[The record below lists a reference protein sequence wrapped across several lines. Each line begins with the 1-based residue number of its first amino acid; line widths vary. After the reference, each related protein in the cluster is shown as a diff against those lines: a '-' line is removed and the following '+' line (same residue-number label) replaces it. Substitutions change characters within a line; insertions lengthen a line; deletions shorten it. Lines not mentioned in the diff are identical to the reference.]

1 MLYSAR
7 VRRISSHHH
16 LMARG
21 FVLSSETK
29 TSSHFIRTS
38 ISRVSS
44 PIQLRTSPFSA
55 NHLPLNPSIAS
66 INRLL
71 CSCSS
76 RQHDPIDMSKYI
88 EAFAKRM
95 AMAGLKPHHRIALG
109 VSGGPDSMALCVL
122 AASWKTNGT
131 NATEGQSSSFID
143 GLLAIIVD
151 HGLRSESK
159 DEANTVSHRVLD
171 MGIRCEIASCEWPDG
186 RPKKGHLQEA
196 ARDRRYQIFQNVCI
210 QHQIGVLLIAHHA
223 DDQAESFIL
232 RLSRNSGVLGLA
244 GMAFISQLYSTYP
257 TFNGEASNNHGILLV
272 RPLLELSK
280 EDMYKICQGG
290 NQEWVEDPTNQSP
303 LFARNRIRMALKR
316 LSSCNYTDRHDN
328 LDKSWIYRHYF
339 FSYKYLYRISNS
351 WIDGVISA
359 MQIISSFSYF
369 AIFRSDLQAV
379 ISTCRRTRLYVDQ
392 SCCNLINQ
400 SVTIMNKGYAVID
413 IEILN
418 PSKVE
423 DIFLSKFV
431 ALVLQFISQRHRP
444 VRGSALKLLLDY
456 FRTFPCKTSFTA
468 AGCYICPAPGS
479 KGSKILVC
487 CSVDSCLP
495 LKTEL
500 FHKLSCEGQKH
511 FMLREIEQIIADGKP
526 YLDHLVPDASN
537 VLFLDGT
544 SSESVL
550 VEARRINI
558 LSESTYRNILSLRR
572 DETKKFRSKTEDV
585 SNCELMHKVETLGSN
600 LSSPT
605 LQPGYIG
612 YFMNRF
618 LVKWELIEK
627 ISRDGYR
634 CESCLVGHDKVA
646 EVHHMVDADWLYLA
660 KLSECHHMENSEVQR
675 VLSVEKL
682 EQVTGKINVC
692 SDYAQISAQN
702 ALRLLK
708 SIPVAARRGLPV
720 LVNPQGQLLSIPYRQ
735 FSCLEYLLVEAIAHL
750 SNLM

>member
-1 MLYSAR
+1 
-7 VRRISSHHH
+7 
-16 LMARG
+16 MARG

-131 NATEGQSSSFID
+131 NATGGQSSSFID

-171 MGIRCEIASCEWPDG
+171 MGIRYEIASCEWPDG

-280 EDMYKICQGG
+280 EDMYK
-290 NQEWVEDPTNQSP
+290 
-303 LFARNRIRMALKR
+303 
-316 LSSCNYTDRHDN
+316 
-328 LDKSWIYRHYF
+328 
-339 FSYKYLYRISNS
+339 
-351 WIDGVISA
+351 
-359 MQIISSFSYF
+359 
-369 AIFRSDLQAV
+369 AV
-379 ISTCRRTRLYVDQ
+379 ILTCRRTRLYVDQ

-400 SVTIMNKGYAVID
+400 SVTIMNKGYAIID

-511 FMLREIEQIIADGKP
+511 FMLREIEQIIADGKL

-627 ISRDGYR
+627 ISRDGYC

-646 EVHHMVDADWLYLA
+646 EVRHMVDADWLYLA

-720 LVNPQGQLLSIPYRQ
+720 LVNPQGQLLSIPSVGFKYCP
-735 FSCLEYLLVEAIAHL
+735 CLAVSAVFMPRVPLGGGHSSFV
-750 SNLM
+750 

>member
-131 NATEGQSSSFID
+131 NATGGQSSSFID

-223 DDQAESFIL
+223 DDQ
-232 RLSRNSGVLGLA
+232 
-244 GMAFISQLYSTYP
+244 
-257 TFNGEASNNHGILLV
+257 
-272 RPLLELSK
+272 
-280 EDMYKICQGG
+280 ICQGG

-316 LSSCNYTDRHDN
+316 LSS
-328 LDKSWIYRHYF
+328 S
-339 FSYKYLYRISNS
+339 
-351 WIDGVISA
+351 
-359 MQIISSFSYF
+359 
-369 AIFRSDLQAV
+369 IFNSDLQAV
-379 ISTCRRTRLYVDQ
+379 ILTCRRTRLYVDQ

-646 EVHHMVDADWLYLA
+646 EVRHMVDADWLYLA

-720 LVNPQGQLLSIPYRQ
+720 LVNPQGQLLSIPSVGFKYCP
-735 FSCLEYLLVEAIAHL
+735 CLAVSAVFMPRVPLGGGHSSFI
-750 SNLM
+750 

>member
-131 NATEGQSSSFID
+131 NATGGQSSSFID

-280 EDMYKICQGG
+280 EDMYK
-290 NQEWVEDPTNQSP
+290 
-303 LFARNRIRMALKR
+303 
-316 LSSCNYTDRHDN
+316 
-328 LDKSWIYRHYF
+328 
-339 FSYKYLYRISNS
+339 
-351 WIDGVISA
+351 
-359 MQIISSFSYF
+359 
-369 AIFRSDLQAV
+369 AV
-379 ISTCRRTRLYVDQ
+379 ILTCRRTRLYVDQ

-400 SVTIMNKGYAVID
+400 SVTIMN
-413 IEILN
+413 
-418 PSKVE
+418 
-423 DIFLSKFV
+423 
-431 ALVLQFISQRHRP
+431 
-444 VRGSALKLLLDY
+444 
-456 FRTFPCKTSFTA
+456 TSFTA

-646 EVHHMVDADWLYLA
+646 EVRHMVDADWLYLA

-720 LVNPQGQLLSIPYRQ
+720 LVNPQGQLLSIPSVGFKYCP
-735 FSCLEYLLVEAIAHL
+735 CLAVSAVFMPRVPLGGGHSSFI
-750 SNLM
+750 

>member
-1 MLYSAR
+1 
-7 VRRISSHHH
+7 
-16 LMARG
+16 
-21 FVLSSETK
+21 
-29 TSSHFIRTS
+29 
-38 ISRVSS
+38 
-44 PIQLRTSPFSA
+44 
-55 NHLPLNPSIAS
+55 
-66 INRLL
+66 
-71 CSCSS
+71 
-76 RQHDPIDMSKYI
+76 
-88 EAFAKRM
+88 
-95 AMAGLKPHHRIALG
+95 MAGLKPHHRIALG

-131 NATEGQSSSFID
+131 NATGGQSSSFID

-171 MGIRCEIASCEWPDG
+171 MGIRYEIASCEWPDG

-316 LSSCNYTDRHDN
+316 LSS
-328 LDKSWIYRHYF
+328 S
-339 FSYKYLYRISNS
+339 
-351 WIDGVISA
+351 
-359 MQIISSFSYF
+359 
-369 AIFRSDLQAV
+369 IFNSDLQAV
-379 ISTCRRTRLYVDQ
+379 ILTCRRTRLYVDQ

-400 SVTIMNKGYAVID
+400 SVTIMNKGYAIID

-511 FMLREIEQIIADGKP
+511 FMLREIEQIIADGKL

-627 ISRDGYR
+627 ISRDGYC

-646 EVHHMVDADWLYLA
+646 EVRHMVDADWLYLA

-720 LVNPQGQLLSIPYRQ
+720 LVNPQGQLLSIPSVGFKYCP
-735 FSCLEYLLVEAIAHL
+735 CLAVSAVFMPRVPLGGGHSSFV
-750 SNLM
+750 

>member
-7 VRRISSHHH
+7 VRRISSRHH

-21 FVLSSETK
+21 FVLSSQTK

-44 PIQLRTSPFSA
+44 PIQLRTSPFSS
-55 NHLPLNPSIAS
+55 NHLPLDPSIAS

-76 RQHDPIDMSKYI
+76 RQHDPIDMSKYR

-131 NATEGQSSSFID
+131 NATGGQSSSFID

-171 MGIRCEIASCEWPDG
+171 MGIRCEIASCEWPGG

-223 DDQAESFIL
+223 DDQAELFIL

-280 EDMYKICQGG
+280 EDMYKICQAG

-303 LFARNRIRMALKR
+303 LFARNRIRMALKS
-316 LSSCNYTDRHDN
+316 LSS
-328 LDKSWIYRHYF
+328 S
-339 FSYKYLYRISNS
+339 
-351 WIDGVISA
+351 
-359 MQIISSFSYF
+359 
-369 AIFRSDLQAV
+369 IFNSDLQAV
-379 ISTCRRTRLYVDQ
+379 ISACRRTRLYVDQ

-400 SVTIMNKGYAVID
+400 CVTIMNKGYAVID

-423 DIFLSKFV
+423 DIILSKFV

-511 FMLREIEQIIADGKP
+511 FMLCEIEQIIADGKP
-526 YLDHLVPDASN
+526 YVDHLVPDASN
-537 VLFLDGT
+537 VLFLDVT

-572 DETKKFRSKTEDV
+572 DETEQFRSKTEEV
-585 SNCELMHKVETLGSN
+585 WNCELMHEVETLGSN

-605 LQPGYIG
+605 LQPGSIG

-627 ISRDGYR
+627 ISCDVYR

-646 EVHHMVDADWLYLA
+646 EVRHMVDADWLYLA
-660 KLSECHHMENSEVQR
+660 KLSQCRRMENSEVQR

-682 EQVTGKINVC
+682 EQVTGRINVC

-702 ALRLLK
+702 ALLLLK

-720 LVNPQGQLLSIPYRQ
+720 LVNPQGQLLSIPSVEFKYCP
-735 FSCLEYLLVEAIAHL
+735 CLAVSAVFMPRVPLGGGHSSFI
-750 SNLM
+750 

>member
-131 NATEGQSSSFID
+131 NATGGQSSSFID

-280 EDMYKICQGG
+280 EDMYK
-290 NQEWVEDPTNQSP
+290 
-303 LFARNRIRMALKR
+303 
-316 LSSCNYTDRHDN
+316 
-328 LDKSWIYRHYF
+328 
-339 FSYKYLYRISNS
+339 
-351 WIDGVISA
+351 
-359 MQIISSFSYF
+359 
-369 AIFRSDLQAV
+369 AV
-379 ISTCRRTRLYVDQ
+379 ILTCRRTRLYVDQ

-400 SVTIMNKGYAVID
+400 SVTIMN
-413 IEILN
+413 
-418 PSKVE
+418 
-423 DIFLSKFV
+423 
-431 ALVLQFISQRHRP
+431 
-444 VRGSALKLLLDY
+444 
-456 FRTFPCKTSFTA
+456 TSFTA

-646 EVHHMVDADWLYLA
+646 EVRHMVDADWLYLA

-720 LVNPQGQLLSIPYRQ
+720 LVNPQGQLLSIPERRLTYGQ
-735 FSCLEYLLVEAIAHL
+735 LVCSIGEDVPLYAMVNNPSSAEDTSPFLTEA
-750 SNLM
+750 NPT

>member
-7 VRRISSHHH
+7 VRRISSRHH

-21 FVLSSETK
+21 FVLSSQTK

-44 PIQLRTSPFSA
+44 PIQLRTSPFSS
-55 NHLPLNPSIAS
+55 NHLPLDPSIAS

-76 RQHDPIDMSKYI
+76 RQHDPIDMSKYR

-131 NATEGQSSSFID
+131 NATGGQSSSFID

-171 MGIRCEIASCEWPDG
+171 MGIRCEIASCEWPGG

-223 DDQAESFIL
+223 DDQ
-232 RLSRNSGVLGLA
+232 
-244 GMAFISQLYSTYP
+244 
-257 TFNGEASNNHGILLV
+257 
-272 RPLLELSK
+272 
-280 EDMYKICQGG
+280 ICQAG

-303 LFARNRIRMALKR
+303 LFARNRIRMALKS
-316 LSSCNYTDRHDN
+316 LSS
-328 LDKSWIYRHYF
+328 S
-339 FSYKYLYRISNS
+339 
-351 WIDGVISA
+351 
-359 MQIISSFSYF
+359 
-369 AIFRSDLQAV
+369 IFNSDLQAV
-379 ISTCRRTRLYVDQ
+379 ISACRRTRLYVDQ

-400 SVTIMNKGYAVID
+400 CVTIMNKGYAVID

-423 DIFLSKFV
+423 DIILSKFV

-511 FMLREIEQIIADGKP
+511 FMLCEIEQIIADGKP
-526 YLDHLVPDASN
+526 YVDHLVPDASN
-537 VLFLDGT
+537 VLFLDVT

-572 DETKKFRSKTEDV
+572 DETEQFRSKTEEV
-585 SNCELMHKVETLGSN
+585 WNCELMHEVETLGSN

-605 LQPGYIG
+605 LQPGSIG

-627 ISRDGYR
+627 ISCDVYR

-646 EVHHMVDADWLYLA
+646 EVRHMVDADWLYLA
-660 KLSECHHMENSEVQR
+660 KLSQCRRMENSEVQR

-682 EQVTGKINVC
+682 EQVTGRINVC

-702 ALRLLK
+702 ALLLLK

-720 LVNPQGQLLSIPYRQ
+720 LVNPQGQLLSIPSVEFKYCP
-735 FSCLEYLLVEAIAHL
+735 CLAVSAVFMPRVPLGGGHSSFI
-750 SNLM
+750 

>member
-131 NATEGQSSSFID
+131 NATGGQSSSFID

-171 MGIRCEIASCEWPDG
+171 MGVRLPVVNGQMVGQRRVTC
-186 RPKKGHLQEA
+186 KK
-196 ARDRRYQIFQNVCI
+196 
-210 QHQIGVLLIAHHA
+210 
-223 DDQAESFIL
+223 
-232 RLSRNSGVLGLA
+232 
-244 GMAFISQLYSTYP
+244 QLVT
-257 TFNGEASNNHGILLV
+257 G
-272 RPLLELSK
+272 
-280 EDMYKICQGG
+280 
-290 NQEWVEDPTNQSP
+290 
-303 LFARNRIRMALKR
+303 
-316 LSSCNYTDRHDN
+316 
-328 LDKSWIYRHYF
+328 
-339 FSYKYLYRISNS
+339 
-351 WIDGVISA
+351 
-359 MQIISSFSYF
+359 
-369 AIFRSDLQAV
+369 AIFNSDLQAV
-379 ISTCRRTRLYVDQ
+379 ILTCRRTRLYVDQ

-646 EVHHMVDADWLYLA
+646 EVRHMVDADWLYLA

-720 LVNPQGQLLSIPYRQ
+720 LVNPQGQLLSIPSVGFKYCP
-735 FSCLEYLLVEAIAHL
+735 CLAVSAVFMPRVPLGGGHSSFI
-750 SNLM
+750 

>member
-131 NATEGQSSSFID
+131 NATGGQSSSFID

-171 MGIRCEIASCEWPDG
+171 MGIRYEIASCEWPDG

-280 EDMYKICQGG
+280 EDMYKI
-290 NQEWVEDPTNQSP
+290 S
-303 LFARNRIRMALKR
+303 
-316 LSSCNYTDRHDN
+316 
-328 LDKSWIYRHYF
+328 
-339 FSYKYLYRISNS
+339 
-351 WIDGVISA
+351 
-359 MQIISSFSYF
+359 
-369 AIFRSDLQAV
+369 IFNSDLQAV
-379 ISTCRRTRLYVDQ
+379 ILTCRRTRLYVDQ

-400 SVTIMNKGYAVID
+400 SVTIMNSIAHVIRAYILLHGIDQPCHNHGVFSVPTVEQRIINSRSLLVTSDKGYAIID

-511 FMLREIEQIIADGKP
+511 FMLREIEQIIADGKL

-627 ISRDGYR
+627 ISRDGYC

-646 EVHHMVDADWLYLA
+646 EVRHMVDADWLYLA

-720 LVNPQGQLLSIPYRQ
+720 LVNPQGQLLSIPGVLGSSIAPAWQYRQ

>member
-1 MLYSAR
+1 
-7 VRRISSHHH
+7 
-16 LMARG
+16 
-21 FVLSSETK
+21 
-29 TSSHFIRTS
+29 
-38 ISRVSS
+38 
-44 PIQLRTSPFSA
+44 
-55 NHLPLNPSIAS
+55 
-66 INRLL
+66 
-71 CSCSS
+71 
-76 RQHDPIDMSKYI
+76 
-88 EAFAKRM
+88 
-95 AMAGLKPHHRIALG
+95 
-109 VSGGPDSMALCVL
+109 
-122 AASWKTNGT
+122 
-131 NATEGQSSSFID
+131 
-143 GLLAIIVD
+143 
-151 HGLRSESK
+151 
-159 DEANTVSHRVLD
+159 
-171 MGIRCEIASCEWPDG
+171 
-186 RPKKGHLQEA
+186 
-196 ARDRRYQIFQNVCI
+196 
-210 QHQIGVLLIAHHA
+210 
-223 DDQAESFIL
+223 
-232 RLSRNSGVLGLA
+232 
-244 GMAFISQLYSTYP
+244 MAFISQLYSTYP

-316 LSSCNYTDRHDN
+316 LSS
-328 LDKSWIYRHYF
+328 S
-339 FSYKYLYRISNS
+339 
-351 WIDGVISA
+351 
-359 MQIISSFSYF
+359 
-369 AIFRSDLQAV
+369 IFNSDLQAV
-379 ISTCRRTRLYVDQ
+379 ILTCRRTRLYVDQ

-400 SVTIMNKGYAVID
+400 SVTIMNKGYAIID

-511 FMLREIEQIIADGKP
+511 FMLREIEQIIADGKL

-627 ISRDGYR
+627 ISRDGYC

-646 EVHHMVDADWLYLA
+646 EVRHMVDADWLYLA

-720 LVNPQGQLLSIPYRQ
+720 LVNPQGQLLSIPSVGFKYCP
-735 FSCLEYLLVEAIAHL
+735 CLAVSAVFMPRVPLGGGHSSFV
-750 SNLM
+750 